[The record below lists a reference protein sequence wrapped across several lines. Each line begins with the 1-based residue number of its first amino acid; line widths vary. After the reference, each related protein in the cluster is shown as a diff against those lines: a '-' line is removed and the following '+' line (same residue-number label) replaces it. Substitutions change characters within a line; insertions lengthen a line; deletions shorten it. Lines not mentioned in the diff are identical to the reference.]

1 MQGRLELTM
10 SQRDKRPASQRTW
23 TLEVLSH
30 LKVRMTADLWLY
42 LAVAVYFVIGVVL
55 LIADGHAEMMSF
67 GLYFDQWTYL
77 FLFLMP
83 LMAIVFD
90 YAWIFFRFD
99 DRRSLAVRRA
109 FSPQRLAHLFS
120 GMALLMALMIFQ
132 GTFTSIKN
140 LLPIIRGGFLYDQWL
155 ANLDALLS
163 FGRDPWKVLLSIA
176 GHDAII
182 KIVDWN
188 YSVLWFV
195 VCFGTLFYVATS
207 PRAASMRVRYISM
220 FMLVWVVC
228 GNILAGI
235 FISAGPVFYGAVT
248 GDERRFAELA
258 TFLALPDGPAAA
270 NLFQSYLWS
279 LHAHSTSGF
288 GSGISAFPS
297 VHVGLIA
304 LNAFFAAEVSRK
316 LGIIAFC
323 YTAFVMASSVY
334 LGWHYAVD
342 GYASLLV
349 VGVGHFA
356 LRSLLDRKPGLVA
369 TALHGAVATA

>member
-1 MQGRLELTM
+1 M
-10 SQRDKRPASQRTW
+10 
-23 TLEVLSH
+23 
-30 LKVRMTADLWLY
+30 
-42 LAVAVYFVIGVVL
+42 
-55 LIADGHAEMMSF
+55 
-67 GLYFDQWTYL
+67 
-77 FLFLMP
+77 
-83 LMAIVFD
+83 
-90 YAWIFFRFD
+90 
-99 DRRSLAVRRA
+99 
-109 FSPQRLAHLFS
+109 
-120 GMALLMALMIFQ
+120 
-132 GTFTSIKN
+132 
-140 LLPIIRGGFLYDQWL
+140 
-155 ANLDALLS
+155 
-163 FGRDPWKVLLSIA
+163 
-176 GHDAII
+176 
-182 KIVDWN
+182 
-188 YSVLWFV
+188 
-195 VCFGTLFYVATS
+195 
-207 PRAASMRVRYISM
+207 
-220 FMLVWVVC
+220 
-228 GNILAGI
+228 
-235 FISAGPVFYGAVT
+235 
-248 GDERRFAELA
+248 
-258 TFLALPDGPAAA
+258 PDGPTAA

>member
-1 MQGRLELTM
+1 
-10 SQRDKRPASQRTW
+10 
-23 TLEVLSH
+23 
-30 LKVRMTADLWLY
+30 MTADLWLY

-83 LMAIVFD
+83 LMAIIFD

-163 FGRDPWKVLLSIA
+163 FGRDPWKLLLSIA

-248 GDERRFAELA
+248 GDEWRFAELA
-258 TFLALPDGPAAA
+258 TFLALPDGPTAA

-304 LNAFFAAEVSRK
+304 LNAFFAAEVSRR

>member
-10 SQRDKRPASQRTW
+10 SQRDKRLASQRTW

-83 LMAIVFD
+83 LMAIIFD

-163 FGRDPWKVLLSIA
+163 FGRDPWKLLLSIA

-248 GDERRFAELA
+248 GDEWRFAELA
-258 TFLALPDGPAAA
+258 TFLALPDGPTAA

-304 LNAFFAAEVSRK
+304 LNAFFAAEVSRR